1 MLEQV
6 QWVRQVLRPCLIRT
20 LLCDLVMGG
29 MAQGVPR
36 VLRDLVMG
44 GISHAGSWHIGV
56 SKYPSC

>member
-20 LLCDLVMGG
+20 LLHDLVMGG

-36 VLRDLVMG
+36 VLHDLVMG

-56 SKYPSC
+56 SKYPTC